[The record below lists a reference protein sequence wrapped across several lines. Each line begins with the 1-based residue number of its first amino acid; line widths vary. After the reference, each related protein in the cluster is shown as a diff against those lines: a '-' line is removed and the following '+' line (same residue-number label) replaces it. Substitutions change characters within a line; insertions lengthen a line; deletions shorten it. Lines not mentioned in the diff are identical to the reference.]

1 MSDTKEFAEGVKH
14 ALDYLSELFEGVE
27 DTDIYREY
35 MQDELELRRKE
46 KVNNLE
52 KDMDYSLNDVAL
64 RGWVTTIGVERE
76 YAGGETAVQFRI
88 AITRAEG
95 GVDTIDI
102 EAWSAETKRVA
113 LKLQDGDWVEINGS
127 IRRRFW
133 KSGSGLAS
141 RWQVVPSRI
150 DWI

>member
-27 DTDIYREY
+27 DTDIYKEY
-35 MQDELELRRKE
+35 MEDELELRRKE
-46 KVNNLE
+46 KVNNLD

-76 YAGGETAVQFRI
+76 LPSGETAVQFRI

-133 KSGSGLAS
+133 KASSGIAS